1 MSLKAHIRTRA
12 ILAVVV
18 LTLATNA
25 SMGQAGRRLPKRV
38 DVPPAAAPT
47 PEPTPQARPPAKAQF
62 SLKVVSDISLAV
74 NLLFP
79 FPEKMQTWTVDRLKK
94 SPILDVTVGAP
105 ANRHEAVQLARA
117 ETETLIVWLQLEDDL
132 LGKAENA
139 GRRPAAGEVW
149 INYSVFSPHTGKARN
164 SGRVVLSQTSTR
176 GVGSGSVVQACYPTV
191 RGDEYLLLQAS
202 LEVAARIVD
211 SLHVPV
217 PPVCP

>member
-1 MSLKAHIRTRA
+1 MSLKAHIRARS

-18 LTLATNA
+18 LTFAANA
-25 SMGQAGRRLPKRV
+25 SPGQAGRRLPKRAE
-38 DVPPAAAPT
+38 VPPTPAAT

-62 SLKVVSDISLAV
+62 SLKVVSDISLTI
-74 NLLFP
+74 NLIFP

-94 SPILDVTVGAP
+94 SPILNVTAGAP
-105 ANRHEAVQLARA
+105 ANRHEAVKLARA
-117 ETETLIVWLQLEDDL
+117 ETEALIVWLQLEDNP
-132 LGKAENA
+132 LGQGENV
-139 GRRPAAGEVW
+139 GRRPASGEVW
-149 INYSVFSPHTGKARN
+149 INYSVFSPRTGKARN

-176 GVGSGSVVQACYPTV
+176 GVGSGGVVQACYPRV

-211 SLHVPV
+211 SLNVPV